1 MSRKKGK
8 ATTTTRKAVG
18 RESHL
23 VADPM
28 PLPLAAA
35 LDAVARQRATGEP
48 LERALHDV
56 AQSRRLGP
64 RERRAAGDA
73 AFAWARRREVAE
85 RLVDEALA
93 KTGGIKP
100 SRRDRDLCALVLGL
114 VAAGVDVDPR
124 ATDRLPPPLDAVVDE
139 VRARGV
145 VGLPAELPAWLAKAL
160 ASSGEDVAALTQA
173 MAIAAPL
180 VLALD
185 TTKVSV
191 DDVKA
196 AIEAAGARAEV
207 SPVVDGALRV
217 TGRVIVGA
225 LPAAMRDSVW
235 PMDDG
240 SQAVARALGAN
251 AGELVLDVCAGGG
264 GKSRLLATTGAR
276 VVSADLNAGRLRSV
290 GAMDTGAGRWGRVV
304 ADGAAPPFAP
314 GTFDRVLVDAPCTGT
329 GTLRRAP
336 DLAHRLHAED
346 VPAFVAVQK
355 ALLAH
360 ALEIVKPGGI
370 VVYATCSLLRDEN
383 EAVVDAV
390 LAETKTKMK
399 ASRVAIPWRTVHV
412 DGTAGHVRLRPQTH
426 GTDGFFVAALR
437 RT

>member
-1 MSRKKGK
+1 MTRRKGK
-8 ATTTTRKAVG
+8 ATTTTRKATG
-18 RESHL
+18 REARL

-56 AQSRRLGP
+56 AQARHLGP

-73 AFAWARRREVAE
+73 AFAWARRREVAD

-124 ATDRLPPPLDAVVDE
+124 ATERLPPPLDAVVDE

-145 VGLPAELPAWLAKAL
+145 VGLPAELPEWLAKAL

-173 MAIAAPL
+173 MALPAPL
-180 VLALD
+180 VLAVD

-196 AIEAAGARAEV
+196 AVDATGAKADV
-207 SPVVDGALRV
+207 SPIVDGALRV
-217 TGRVIVGA
+217 SGRVVVAA
-225 LPAAMRDSVW
+225 LPASMRDAVW

-251 AGELVLDVCAGGG
+251 AGELILDLCAGGG
-264 GKSRLLATTGAR
+264 GKSRLLAAMGAR
-276 VVSADLNAGRLRSV
+276 VVSADVNASRLRAPGTSL
-290 GAMDTGAGRWGRVV
+290 RVV
-304 ADGAAPPFAP
+304 ADGALPPFAP
-314 GTFDRVLVDAPCTGT
+314 GTFDRVLVDAPCSGT

-360 ALEIVKPGGI
+360 ALDIVKPGGI

-383 EAVVDAV
+383 EGVLDAV
-390 LAETKTKMK
+390 LVGGK
-399 ASRVAIPWRTVHV
+399 AKAARVPIPWRNVHV
-412 DGTAGHVRLRPQTH
+412 DGAVGAVRLRPHTH
-426 GTDGFFVAALR
+426 GTDGFFVAALKR
-437 RT
+437 L